1 MTSPQTSKD
10 AMSTPSPRQGGRGIS
25 EHDVWA
31 AADALL
37 MAGQRPTIE
46 RIRQQLGRGSP
57 NTVSP
62 YLDAWF
68 AGLGARVQGA
78 AHPSA
83 GWPDGVPMSAPVA
96 SAAHDLWRLAL
107 QEGRAALAEEE
118 AARRA
123 VLDAREAAL
132 AADREALEQS
142 RAVLHERIAAAETAA
157 ADARQAKEE
166 AQAQAR
172 RAEALLIE
180 AQADAVASRQALS
193 VARDATQALQDAHA
207 AQRSQWDA
215 ERVRLGERAEASERR
230 LMLELDAARESIKAL
245 QQAGKQAQRQLQEAE
260 SGLAAMAEAQ
270 HRCARPRRCRIASSP
285 ACASKSV
292 PSKRSRRR
300 ISRCWPHRSH
310 RCPRSGGAACRAESV
325 ARPRRSRRLR
335 RCCAV
340 CAGLEGATHVFDSFA
355 FVTTCGD
362 RRAWRRSIAFA

>member
-207 AQRSQWDA
+207 VQRTQWDA
-215 ERVRLGERAEASERR
+215 ERARIGERAEASERR

-270 HRCARPRRCRIASSP
+270 HEMR
-285 ACASKSV
+285 
-292 PSKRSRRR
+292 
-300 ISRCWPHRSH
+300 
-310 RCPRSGGAACRAESV
+310 AAKALQDAVV
-325 ARPRRSRRLR
+325 ARLREQVSTQEALAATYQSMLAAPPASLPALGRGNLSGRKRRMTRTVAPAASVLR
-335 RCCAV
+335 RA
-340 CAGLEGATHVFDSFA
+340 
-355 FVTTCGD
+355 
-362 RRAWRRSIAFA
+362 RRP